1 MILLHRFKR
10 LQLIVAI
17 IIKYSDYMIRTIVLY
32 SIKYFSHCNNTRSKN
47 DFRKNSTAILC
58 LTGKMATSEI
68 RYEIS
73 DLKATYPSLVTAAY
87 VRVQIDSSN
96 TSSTQMFAYVN
107 DSTITSIQPKT
118 SIVRYKEMMDFS
130 FC

>member
-1 MILLHRFKR
+1 
-10 LQLIVAI
+10 
-17 IIKYSDYMIRTIVLY
+17 
-32 SIKYFSHCNNTRSKN
+32 
-47 DFRKNSTAILC
+47 
-58 LTGKMATSEI
+58 MATSEI

-96 TSSTQMFAYVN
+96 TSSTQMFAYIN

-130 FC
+130 LSVSVDLSSSLM

>member
-1 MILLHRFKR
+1 
-10 LQLIVAI
+10 
-17 IIKYSDYMIRTIVLY
+17 
-32 SIKYFSHCNNTRSKN
+32 
-47 DFRKNSTAILC
+47 
-58 LTGKMATSEI
+58 MATSEI
-68 RYEIS
+68 RYETS
-73 DLKATYPSLVTAAY
+73 DLKTTYPSLVTAAY

-130 FC
+130 LLVSVNLSNSLM